1 MTSTGETPVD
11 LRARRPPAGVLL
23 AAAALLIV
31 VASLALSSVR
41 LDSATMDE
49 PAHIGGGMVKV
60 LTGRLDYFRDNPPLW
75 NAISAA
81 PLVITGHR
89 VGHVDPNHW
98 VEGRI
103 LLFRSGYDS
112 NRMLLLARL
121 PTIAVFLV
129 LCVAVFW
136 FVTGETGSGWWGLT
150 AMALTGFCPNLIAH
164 GRLATTDVAAT
175 CAMFVAS
182 ILLLRL
188 IERPAIGIGIA
199 LGVVA
204 ASAIFIKTSAL
215 FLGPYFVAVVVLAF
229 VMKKV
234 REPRRF
240 FVAIGAGVIASIV
253 VAEGIVLGMASQTYL
268 HESFP
273 HLPRIFVPF
282 AESLANL
289 QSIRAWLVRG
299 HQMPQFLLGRFSY
312 SSWPH
317 YYLVAMLLKMTI
329 PALLVIVAGV
339 VGALRRPRFHVLACL
354 LFALGFLVVAS
365 SSALAVGVRYV
376 LPAFPFLY
384 SAAIIAL
391 STEAK
396 RMTHIAI
403 AVLLVWHAAEN
414 VAAYPGYIAYFNEVA
429 GGKAGGDRFLI
440 DSNLDWGQDL
450 RRLDQ
455 WCDANGVK
463 AISIHYFG
471 GGDVERDL
479 PGKNVDI
486 RLSPGPEPLPP
497 GWFAV
502 SRHFYRLSFSPI
514 WPVDYETFLAAN
526 GGRYVTTVGD
536 SIRVYRVR

>member
-1 MTSTGETPVD
+1 M
-11 LRARRPPAGVLL
+11 RRPEV

-31 VASLALSSVR
+31 IASLALSSVR

-49 PAHIGGGMVKV
+49 PAHIGGGMVKL

-75 NAISAA
+75 NAVSAA
-81 PLVITGHR
+81 PLVLTGHR
-89 VGHVDPNHW
+89 VGRVDPNHW

-112 NRMLLLARL
+112 NRMLFLARL
-121 PTIAVFLV
+121 PTIAVFLL
-129 LCVAVFW
+129 LCVAVYL
-136 FVTGETGSGWWGLT
+136 FVARETGSGWWGVA
-150 AMALTGFCPNLIAH
+150 AMALTGLCPNLMAH

-188 IERPAIGIGIA
+188 IERPSIGIGIA
-199 LGVVA
+199 LGTVA
-204 ASAIFIKTSAL
+204 AAAIFIKTSAL
-215 FLGPYFVAVVVLAF
+215 FLGPYFVAVVALAF
-229 VMKKV
+229 VMKQV

-240 FVAIGAGVIASIV
+240 FASIGVGLVASIV
-253 VAEGIVLGMASQTYL
+253 VAEVVVLGMASQSYL
-268 HESFP
+268 RESFP
-273 HLPRIFVPF
+273 DVPRLLVPF

-299 HQMPQFLLGRFSY
+299 HQMPQFLLGQFSY

-317 YYLVAMLLKMTI
+317 YYLVALLLKMTI
-329 PALLVIVAGV
+329 PALLVIVAGL
-339 VGALRRPRFHVLACL
+339 VGALRRPRFVVLASL
-354 LFALGFLVVAS
+354 LFAAGFFAVAS

-376 LPAFPFLY
+376 LPAFPFLF
-384 SAAIIAL
+384 AAAMIAL
-391 STEAK
+391 SAQAK
-396 RMTHIAI
+396 RVTHV
-403 AVLLVWHAAEN
+403 AVAALLVWHAVEN
-414 VAAYPGYIAYFNEVA
+414 LVAYPGYVAYFNEIA
-429 GGKAGGDRFLI
+429 GGKANGDKFLI

-463 AISIHYFG
+463 AITIHYFG

-479 PGKNVDI
+479 PGKIVDI
-486 RLSPGPEPLPP
+486 RLSPCPEPLPA

-502 SRHFYRLSFSPI
+502 SRHFYRLSFSPV
-514 WPVDYETFLAAN
+514 WPVDYETYIAAN

-536 SIRVYRVR
+536 SILLYRIR